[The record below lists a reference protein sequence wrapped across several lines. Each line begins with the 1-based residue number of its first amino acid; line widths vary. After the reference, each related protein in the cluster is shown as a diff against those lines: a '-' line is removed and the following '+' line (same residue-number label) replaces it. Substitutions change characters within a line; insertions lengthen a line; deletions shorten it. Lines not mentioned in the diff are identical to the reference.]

1 MPISMQE
8 YFTNIVNKV
17 LTSVGC
23 TIDISINIYD
33 HSTLKG
39 KAKKALG
46 ICWKSEEGYFIT
58 IDEFFLEECYKY
70 FELNSNFSTWELGT
84 CRTLESVICHELAH
98 LRHWN
103 HTKKHT
109 ELMNS
114 LLSKVEQPERYYRYL
129 DKNAS

>member
-23 TIDISINIYD
+23 TIDISINIYG

-39 KAKKALG
+39 KSKEALG
-46 ICWKSEEGYFIT
+46 ICWKNEGSYFIT
-58 IDEFFLEECYKY
+58 IDEWFVEECYTY
-70 FELNSNFSTWELGT
+70 FVLNSFSSTWKLTG
-84 CRTLESVICHELAH
+84 RTLESVICHELAH

-109 ELMNS
+109 DLMNN
-114 LLSKVEQPERYYRYL
+114 LLSKVKQPERYYQYL
-129 DKNAS
+129 NKNAS